1 MQTGAPPQ
9 EPPFAEPA
17 EGWLELGTPWL
28 VRLRWA
34 ALLVEV
40 VALVVAKTVFDEAI
54 PWAPVVGLLVMSAA
68 SNAALSRWQG
78 AGRARVVEPQA
89 RTARWLP
96 AVVVLDVS
104 LLTGVL
110 ALTGGP
116 MNPFS
121 VFYVVY
127 VALAGLLL
135 EARRAWL
142 VASVTIVAFA
152 TLFLVQPEET
162 HDHMMHHATHHEA
175 WSPHLVGMW
184 VAYVLAA
191 GFIAHFVGR
200 LSSALR
206 ARERRL
212 ADVAQISAQNERL
225 ASLSSFSANAAHELG
240 SPLGTIA
247 LAAGELRVALE
258 AADPGGA
265 LAADASLVCR
275 EVARCRGILSDLSAR
290 AGETTGEMPSRTT
303 PGAVV
308 EASLGLLAAP
318 VRGLVEVV
326 REGADVHAAA
336 CFLTVRTLAQMVAN
350 LLRNAAEACE
360 DGPLGATITLRVA
373 CGAGRVTFAVL
384 DRGPGLPA
392 AVAERIGEPFVTTRQ
407 DRGGLG
413 LGLYLAA
420 TFARR
425 SGGELTVLP
434 RPGGG
439 TEARLSLPRDAVG
452 GAF

>member
-1 MQTGAPPQ
+1 MESRSAPLSTATRGVEAPS
-9 EPPFAEPA
+9 

-34 ALLVEV
+34 ALLVEG
-40 VALVVAKTVFDEAI
+40 VALVVAALAFDEPI
-54 PWAPVVGLLVMSAA
+54 PWVPIAGLLAIAAA
-68 SNAALSRWQG
+68 SNAALSR
-78 AGRARVVEPQA
+78 ARAHPTV
-89 RTARWLP
+89 WLP
-96 AVVVLDVS
+96 GVVVLDVA
-104 LLTGVL
+104 LLTAL
-110 ALTGGP
+110 IALTGGP

-142 VASVTIVAFA
+142 VAGVSIVAFA
-152 TLFLVQPEET
+152 LLFVLQPEQAHNHAMHHGMH
-162 HDHMMHHATHHEA
+162 HDHG

-206 ARERRL
+206 AREARL
-212 ADVAQISAQNERL
+212 AEVAQMAAQNERL

-240 SPLGTIA
+240 TPLGTIA
-247 LAAGELRVALE
+247 LAAGELKAALG
-258 AADPGGA
+258 ASDPGGP
-265 LAADASLVCR
+265 LAADAELVCC

-290 AGETTGEMPSRTT
+290 AGETTGEMPARTT
-303 PGAVV
+303 PGAVIA
-308 EASLGLLAAP
+308 ASLELLAPAM
-318 VRGLVEVV
+318 RASVEVV
-326 REGADVHAAA
+326 WGAPEAAEAA
-336 CFLTVRTLAQMVAN
+336 CLLTVRTLAQMVAN
-350 LLRNAAEACE
+350 LIRNAAEACE
-360 DGPLGATITLRVA
+360 DAPARDPVQLRIDCRGTTLDL
-373 CGAGRVTFAVL
+373 TVL
-384 DRGPGLPA
+384 DRGPGLPKP
-392 AVAERIGEPFVTTRQ
+392 VAERLGEPFVTTRQ

-425 SGGELTVLP
+425 SGGQLSVLP

-439 TEARLSLPRDAVG
+439 TEARLTLPRDAIG